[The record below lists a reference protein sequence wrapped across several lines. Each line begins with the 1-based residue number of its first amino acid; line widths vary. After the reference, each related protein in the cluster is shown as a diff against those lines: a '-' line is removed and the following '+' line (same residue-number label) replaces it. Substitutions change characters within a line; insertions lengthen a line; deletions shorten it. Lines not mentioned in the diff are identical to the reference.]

1 MKREMERIVA
11 WVIVAAGVVA
21 GALITWWMV
30 WAPESLGGP
39 LAFSDR
45 SQRPDGPGEIEE
57 IASRLD
63 ALVPRLMRRY
73 GVPGVGAAIVRGGE
87 PVWSAAYGVAD
98 RESARPMQIDS
109 VFQVGSISKSLTAWG
124 VMALVERGMID
135 LDAPVRDYLRSWD
148 FPEPGG
154 ASDQVTVRALL
165 SNTAGMPLGSFGNEH
180 DPRGE
185 VPPLREA
192 LSRQARPEREPGV
205 GFSYSNVGFNLLE
218 LLIEEVTGR
227 EFAEFMRAELLE
239 PIDMATATF
248 AWTDEV
254 ERAVATGY
262 DLSGTP
268 IAPYVYPEK
277 ASGGLFATVDD
288 IARFVVAGATV
299 ADGPASPVPPVVRRS
314 ALELMYEPHAR
325 IGGAFGVVADWY
337 GLGHFLEEL
346 PDGTRAAWHGGQ
358 GLGWMGHYHTVPA
371 TGDGIVILTNSQR
384 SWPMMAR
391 ILGLWGEWSGIGAAK
406 FTRISIGVGLLWVLL
421 ALLAV
426 GTGLVGVRVAR
437 GLFKG
442 DRHFA
447 PLARHA
453 RWKRASGFAIGS
465 GVLVALAWASVQ
477 PYLMVTSVFPG
488 VSDWGAAVAAAA
500 AVVLIAAALV
510 PKERSI

>member
-1 MKREMERIVA
+1 
-11 WVIVAAGVVA
+11 
-21 GALITWWMV
+21 
-30 WAPESLGGP
+30 
-39 LAFSDR
+39 
-45 SQRPDGPGEIEE
+45 
-57 IASRLD
+57 
-63 ALVPRLMRRY
+63 
-73 GVPGVGAAIVRGGE
+73 
-87 PVWSAAYGVAD
+87 
-98 RESARPMQIDS
+98 
-109 VFQVGSISKSLTAWG
+109 
-124 VMALVERGMID
+124 
-135 LDAPVRDYLRSWD
+135 
-148 FPEPGG
+148 
-154 ASDQVTVRALL
+154 
-165 SNTAGMPLGSFGNEH
+165 
-180 DPRGE
+180 

-192 LSRQARPEREPGV
+192 LSRQACLEREPGT

-227 EFAEFMRAELLE
+227 EFAEFMRAEVLE
-239 PIDMATATF
+239 PIGMATATF
-248 AWTDEV
+248 AWTDDV

-262 DLSGTP
+262 DLSGAP

-299 ADGPASPVPPVVRRS
+299 AERPTTPGGSVVNRS
-314 ALELMYEPHAR
+314 ALELLYEPHAR
-325 IGGAFGVVADWY
+325 IGGAFGMVADWY

-391 ILGLWGEWSGIGAAK
+391 VLGLWGEWSGVGAVK
-406 FTRISIGVGLLWVLL
+406 FTRISLGVGLFWSLISLL
-421 ALLAV
+421 AA
-426 GTGLVGVRVAR
+426 GTAFVGVRVVR
-437 GLFKG
+437 GLIRG

-447 PLARHA
+447 PLVRHA
-453 RWKRASGFAIGS
+453 RWRRAAGFVIGS

-488 VSDWGAAVAAAA
+488 VSGWGAAVSAAA

-510 PKERSI
+510 PKERI

>member
-1 MKREMERIVA
+1 MTRDIERGVA
-11 WVIVAAGVVA
+11 WVIVVAAVVA
-21 GALITWWMV
+21 SALITWWMV
-30 WAPESLGGP
+30 SAPEGAPVG
-39 LAFSDR
+39 
-45 SQRPDGPGEIEE
+45 RPRLQDGRGEIEV

-63 ALVPRLMRRY
+63 AIVPRLMRRY
-73 GVPGVGAAIVRGGE
+73 GVPGVGLAIVRDGE
-87 PVWSAAYGVAD
+87 AVWSTTYGVAD
-98 RESARPMQIDS
+98 GESGRPVEIDS

-124 VMALVERGMID
+124 VMALVERGLIE
-135 LDAPVRDYLRSWD
+135 LDAPVRDYFRSWN
-148 FPEPGG
+148 FPEPDD
-154 ASDQVTVRALL
+154 ALDRVTVRALL

-192 LSRQARPEREPGV
+192 LSRQARREREPGA

-227 EFAEFMRAELLE
+227 KFAEFMRAEVLA
-239 PIDMATATF
+239 PIGMISATF
-248 AWTDEV
+248 AWTDNV

-262 DLSGTP
+262 DLSGGP

-288 IARFVVAGATV
+288 IARFVVAGATT
-299 ADGPASPVPPVVRRS
+299 ANGPTSPVPPVVSRS
-314 ALELMYEPHAR
+314 ALELMYGPHAR
-325 IGGAFGVVADWY
+325 IGGVFGVVADWY

-391 ILGLWGEWSGIGAAK
+391 VLGLWGEWSGVGAVK
-406 FTRISIGVGLLWVLL
+406 FTRISFGVGLLWSLIS
-421 ALLAV
+421 LLAV
-426 GTGLVGVRVAR
+426 GTGLVGVRVTR
-437 GLFKG
+437 GLIRG
-442 DRHFA
+442 DRHFT
-447 PLARHA
+447 PFARHA
-453 RWKRASGFAIGS
+453 RWRRATGFAIGS

-500 AVVLIAAALV
+500 AVVLIATALV
-510 PKERSI
+510 PKERT